1 MSSSIRLSHLFI
13 LVSDLAR
20 AREFYVGTLGLQVLM
35 EEPGYLRVGGRGGF
49 HLGIE
54 QGDADQ
60 VGAVGVEL
68 VLEVDDV
75 DRRYRELIAAGVE
88 SEGAPE
94 DQEWGA
100 RHAWFRD
107 PDGYRLS
114 IFGPRASVAK

>member
-1 MSSSIRLSHLFI
+1 M
-13 LVSDLAR
+13 
-20 AREFYVGTLGLQVLM
+20 LGLQVLM
-35 EEPGYLRVGGRGGF
+35 EEPGYLRVGGGGGF

-54 QGDADQ
+54 QGEADQ
-60 VGAVGVEL
+60 IGAVGVEL

-75 DRRYRELIAAGVE
+75 DRRYRELVAAGAE

-94 DQEWGA
+94 DQAWGA

-114 IFGPRASVAK
+114 IFSPCASVAE